1 MTAPRRALRL
11 LLATFAVA
19 ALLLLGLLWLRPGAD
34 PQVEGSMPAA
44 ADLDDATP
52 LSDHPA
58 AQRIAVD
65 LRRLA
70 DDSMEGRETGSRG
83 HDLAAAYVAAQFADA
98 GLEPAGDDGGFFQ
111 TVPLLRAVPQA
122 EGARLA
128 VMRGGR
134 TIELKL
140 GDQFL
145 PWANFSAG
153 THRVEAPAVFVGH
166 AIHAPDIGHDD
177 FAGLDL
183 AGRIAVLLP
192 GAPQDFD
199 DQHRAYHSALQEK
212 LAAVAA
218 RGDADD
224 QLGGRAAPARR
235 SVSFRQARR
244 QGPWPRRPCA
254 TPR

>member
-44 ADLDDATP
+44 VDLDDATP

-98 GLEPAGDDGGFFQ
+98 GLEPAGQFGKNECGQ
-111 TVPLLRAVPQA
+111 
-122 EGARLA
+122 LA
-128 VMRGGR
+128 CKRFG
-134 TIELKL
+134 L
-140 GDQFL
+140 
-145 PWANFSAG
+145 
-153 THRVEAPAVFVGH
+153 PAVKPREPFH
-166 AIHAPDIGHDD
+166 ARDCRRSR
-177 FAGLDL
+177 AGP
-183 AGRIAVLLP
+183 LP
-192 GAPQDFD
+192 GA
-199 DQHRAYHSALQEK
+199 
-212 LAAVAA
+212 
-218 RGDADD
+218 
-224 QLGGRAAPARR
+224 
-235 SVSFRQARR
+235 
-244 QGPWPRRPCA
+244 
-254 TPR
+254 